1 MKKISN
7 QGFTLVEL
15 LISVGLISVILVV
28 SIQFLLNLV
37 SNSVRIQNRIDVEQ
51 NANFIS
57 AKITKLISDA
67 NSATLNSSSKV
78 TFITNGVTYALEL
91 KNGVLYLQN
100 TLDTSV
106 LASPL
111 NDSSIIISGVNTI
124 PFELSTTT
132 NPQQL
137 KMKLKFEI
145 GSGTNLGASQ
155 NIEKIITIR
164 KSYKN

>member
-15 LISVGLISVILVV
+15 LISVGLIAVILVV

-106 LASPL
+106 LASP
-111 NDSSIIISGVNTI
+111 
-124 PFELSTTT
+124 
-132 NPQQL
+132 
-137 KMKLKFEI
+137 
-145 GSGTNLGASQ
+145 
-155 NIEKIITIR
+155 ITDCP
-164 KSYKN
+164 